1 MSNQYRLHKIK
12 AIYDS
17 HSLRFLIDMIINII
31 DTTIRGIFRKKI
43 ALVPPI
49 KKCIGKNVEYVK
61 RCRTQLTTGKSP
73 PTRLIMSIKLS
84 ITPIINVAMTNLRPV
99 VSIFFI
105 IKSPFQLAFY
115 FR

>member
-43 ALVPPI
+43 ALVPLI
-49 KKCIGKNVEYVK
+49 KKYIGKNVEYM
-61 RCRTQLTTGKSP
+61 RRYRTQLTAGKP
-73 PTRLIMSIKLS
+73 PPRLIISTKLS
-84 ITPIINVAMTNLRPV
+84 ITPIINVAMANLRPV
-99 VSIFFI
+99 MSIFFI
-105 IKSPFQLAFY
+105 IKFAFRPAIY